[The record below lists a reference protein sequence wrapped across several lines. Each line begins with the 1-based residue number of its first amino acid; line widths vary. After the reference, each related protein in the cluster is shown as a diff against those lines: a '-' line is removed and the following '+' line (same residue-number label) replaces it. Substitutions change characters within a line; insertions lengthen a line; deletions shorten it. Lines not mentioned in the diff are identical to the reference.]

1 VSRQWIVDS
10 CSRNRWL
17 PEGPYVI
24 QDPERPEFDFAG
36 TRAQRGGAADRG
48 GGRGRRSRAGGA
60 GVSSEVKEGGGA
72 VFESLHFLRLA
83 GFEYPS
89 EDCKVRRRSIHRH
102 ACVDTCAH
110 VRISFRACMLP

>member
-1 VSRQWIVDS
+1 MSRQWIVDS

-36 TRAQRGGAADRG
+36 
-48 GGRGRRSRAGGA
+48 
-60 GVSSEVKEGGGA
+60 KEGGGA